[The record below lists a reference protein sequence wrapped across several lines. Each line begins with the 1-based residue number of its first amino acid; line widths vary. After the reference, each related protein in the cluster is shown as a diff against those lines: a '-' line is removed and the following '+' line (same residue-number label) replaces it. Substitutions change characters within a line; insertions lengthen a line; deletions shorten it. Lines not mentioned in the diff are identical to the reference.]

1 MTLTHKLHTGVEAAL
16 SMSLRKRIGTVLG
29 LSLFATIVAAPGAVA
44 ADCGAAASGT
54 SPIIT
59 LFAQLTWYVIA
70 IGGVGAV
77 LVGVVGALFIM
88 FSAGNSERA
97 TKGMTIVKNALIGL
111 AIMGGIFLLRTAV
124 TSFVGGTYAA
134 TGNPNCSVNQQT
146 ALPTQTTGA
155 SVNTGSGSQPLPSTG
170 GSKRNTGN

>member
-1 MTLTHKLHTGVEAAL
+1 MSINSRLRFTRDGIGVAAIGAGIDIR
-16 SMSLRKRIGTVLG
+16 SGASKAAHMSLRARIASVAG
-29 LSLFATIVAAPGAVA
+29 LAVACFGIFSALAVA
-44 ADCGAAASGT
+44 ANTCGSAAAGT

-124 TSFVGGTYAA
+124 TSFVGGTSAA
-134 TGNPNCSVNQQT
+134 TGNPDCSTNQQT
-146 ALPTQTTGA
+146 TLPTGQ
-155 SVNTGSGSQPLPSTG
+155 
-170 GSKRNTGN
+170 